1 MEAMSSWLTS
11 SGATE
16 EERVD
21 RLVEAKAESM
31 DAISSSLITNSSVT
45 LEVEREEIA
54 EAEAKA
60 ASMEAISSSL
70 TNSIGMSIV
79 PLLLLLL
86 MLKGNSDCDSSIF
99 CDR

>member
-11 SGATE
+11 LGATE

-21 RLVEAKAESM
+21 RLVKAKADSM
-31 DAISSSLITNSSVT
+31 DAISSALITNSGTV
-45 LEVEREEIA
+45 EVERDEIA

-60 ASMEAISSSL
+60 SSMEAISSSL
-70 TNSIGMSIV
+70 TSSIGMSIIV

-86 MLKGNSDCDSSIF
+86 MLKVNSDCDSSIF

>member
-31 DAISSSLITNSSVT
+31 DVISSSLITNSSVT